1 MGKLIV
7 VSNRVG
13 PLRDSGRAGGLAV
26 GLVDALRRRG
36 GLWFG
41 WSGEISE
48 EGTFG
53 KLRLDEAKAVQ
64 TATIDLSPADHAE
77 FYAGYANR
85 TLWPVLHYRLDIADF
100 DRRFEQ
106 GYRRVNER
114 FAARLK
120 PMIGAG
126 DIVWVHD
133 YHFFRLGAELRAA
146 GVETPIGFFLHI
158 TFPGPEILAAL
169 PNHTALLRAMLAY
182 DVIGFQ
188 TERDR
193 AAFVRC
199 LAEDLGVVEHGDGVV
214 ECMGRRVTVKA
225 FPIGIDAAAFAGYAV
240 SAEGRAHAR
249 RIEKTLVGRRQIIGV
264 DRIDYSKGLVE
275 RFRAFERLLEDYPEN
290 RGKVSFIQVAPP
302 SRGEVDAYID
312 MRRSLERLAGHVNGR
327 FADIDWTPIRFLT
340 RSFPRKALAGL
351 YRSSEIGLVTP
362 LRDGMNL
369 VAKEFVA
376 AQDPESP
383 GVLVLSRFAGAAEQM
398 REALI
403 VNPYSAE
410 GVAEALQSALRM
422 PLDERKDR
430 WRRMFER
437 MRANDAH
444 GWAETVLELLTAT
457 RRGGGEER
465 AAATG
470 AAPAQPSAA
479 VTATDAAARGESG
492 GSDASKT
499 DASKIGAGKAGA
511 SQTGAS
517 QTGASKAGAARKTAA
532 GAATGTDAWPRKAST
547 GR

>member
-41 WSGEISE
+41 WSGEVSE

-53 KLRLDEAKAVQ
+53 ALKRDDAKAVQ
-64 TATIDLSPADHAE
+64 TAVIDLAPADHAE

-85 TLWPVLHYRLDIADF
+85 TLWPVLHYRLDIAAF
-100 DRRFEQ
+100 DRRFEE

-120 PMIGAG
+120 PMIG
-126 DIVWVHD
+126 DDDLVWVHD

-146 GVETPIGFFLHI
+146 GVENPIGFFLHI
-158 TFPGPEILAAL
+158 PFPGPEILAAL

-199 LAEDLGVVEHGDGVV
+199 LAEEMGVVEHEGGVV
-214 ECMGRRVTVKA
+214 ECMGRRVVVRA
-225 FPIGIDAAAFAGYAV
+225 FPIGIDAEAFAGYAV

-249 RIEKTLVGRRQIIGV
+249 RIEKTLAGRRQIIGV

-290 RGKVSFIQVAPP
+290 RGQVSFIQVAPP
-302 SRGEVDAYID
+302 SRGEVDAYVG

-351 YRSSEIGLVTP
+351 YRSSEVGLVTP

-403 VNPYSAE
+403 VNPHSAE

-437 MRANDAH
+437 MRGNDAH
-444 GWAETVLELLTAT
+444 HWAETVLELLAATGRGATAEVA
-457 RRGGGEER
+457 RRRPARRPPAAKPAR
-465 AAATG
+465 AAAEAVPAKPATKRTAKVAGSAVGETG
-470 AAPAQPSAA
+470 GK
-479 VTATDAAARGESG
+479 AAR
-492 GSDASKT
+492 A
-499 DASKIGAGKAGA
+499 
-511 SQTGAS
+511 
-517 QTGASKAGAARKTAA
+517 
-532 GAATGTDAWPRKAST
+532 PRMSS
-547 GR
+547 